1 MTVPDRTRLTDEAP
15 PPRGGFF
22 LERDIT
28 MKPRLL
34 CGLLLLAA
42 LLLSLPS
49 CAKKELLYSIED
61 GDRTIEVLGGSR
73 ASYLSVKK
81 GGEEIWQ
88 TRVYSDHTVGN
99 RNGTYGFR
107 LMDLNFDGR
116 NDLVIAIT
124 ADGDEVTE
132 QVFLQTAD
140 GSYRASSAFEGKH
153 TLAVDEEQELV
164 FGFTHTV
171 GTLRDAES
179 GATSQVTT
187 DRATAY
193 SWQGSGLEPRR
204 YVALT
209 FYGAN
214 EPSRRYCYS
223 VADFDETTGAWESPY
238 DRWMSQEEYEQ
249 ADFEGLYY
257 FRNS

>member
-1 MTVPDRTRLTDEAP
+1 
-15 PPRGGFF
+15 
-22 LERDIT
+22 

-34 CGLLLLAA
+34 CGLLVAVA
-42 LLLSLPS
+42 LLCSLPS
-49 CAKKELLYSIED
+49 CAKKEVLYSVED
-61 GDRTIEVLGGSR
+61 DDRVIEVLGGSR

-88 TRVYSDHTVGN
+88 TRVYSDRTVGN

-153 TLAVDEEQELV
+153 TLAVDARQELV
-164 FGFTHTV
+164 FGYTHTV
-171 GTLRDAES
+171 ETLRDAES
-179 GATSQVTT
+179 GATSQITI

>member
-1 MTVPDRTRLTDEAP
+1 M
-15 PPRGGFF
+15 
-22 LERDIT
+22 
-28 MKPRLL
+28 
-34 CGLLLLAA
+34 
-42 LLLSLPS
+42 
-49 CAKKELLYSIED
+49 
-61 GDRTIEVLGGSR
+61 
-73 ASYLSVKK
+73 
-81 GGEEIWQ
+81 
-88 TRVYSDHTVGN
+88 
-99 RNGTYGFR
+99 
-107 LMDLNFDGR
+107 
-116 NDLVIAIT
+116 
-124 ADGDEVTE
+124 
-132 QVFLQTAD
+132 QTAD

-153 TLAVDEEQELV
+153 TLAVDARQELV
-164 FGFTHTV
+164 FGYTHTV
-171 GTLRDAES
+171 ETLRDAES
-179 GATSQVTT
+179 GATSQVTI